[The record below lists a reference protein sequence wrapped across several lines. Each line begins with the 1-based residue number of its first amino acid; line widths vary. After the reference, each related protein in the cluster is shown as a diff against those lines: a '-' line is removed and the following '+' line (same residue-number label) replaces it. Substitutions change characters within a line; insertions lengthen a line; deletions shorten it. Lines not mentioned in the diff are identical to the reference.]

1 MKEFKIYLQNGDII
15 TVKAVRIIWY
25 REAVVDMSFVDEEE
39 TIVAE
44 FNSEH
49 IAGYTVK
56 ELL

>member
-1 MKEFKIYLQNGDII
+1 MKEFKIYLQNGDIV
-15 TVKAVRIIWY
+15 TVKAARIMWHEEYVIDV
-25 REAVVDMSFVDEEE
+25 AFVDEED

-56 ELL
+56 EL

>member
-1 MKEFKIYLQNGDII
+1 MKEYKIYLQNGDIV
-15 TVKAVRIIWY
+15 TVKAVRIMWH
-25 REAVVDMSFVDEEE
+25 RDAVVDMSLVDEEV

-56 ELL
+56 EL

>member
-1 MKEFKIYLQNGDII
+1 MKEFKIYLQNGDIV
-15 TVKAVRIIWY
+15 TVNAVRVMWY
-25 REAVVDMSFVDEEE
+25 KEAVVDMSFVDEEG

-56 ELL
+56 EI

>member
-1 MKEFKIYLQNGDII
+1 MKEFKIYLQNGDIV

-25 REAVVDMSFVDEEE
+25 REAVVDMSFVDEEG

-44 FNSEH
+44 FNSAH

-56 ELL
+56 EL

>member
-56 ELL
+56 EL